1 MRDMTNLFRYKSGI
15 LKGTVLMCLL
25 SALLPMISAHAPSQI
40 ALEYNLNL
48 QTLEVTLV
56 HDVSDPATHYV
67 YKIEIRKNGV
77 VYTTQEFESQSTDS
91 TFSYTFSVPAARGDV
106 LEVTAECNLGGSI
119 RGELE
124 IDTGAAEVKV
134 PELWPI
140 HAGFMSVGLL
150 FMAVAIVNVLNKTPK
165 TSWLTA
171 HKVIG
176 GVGTFCMIIGLAT
189 GVYMVSASAGGHL
202 RVYHAYVGVLT
213 IVISV
218 AAPVLGYITLKWKGH
233 RPTMRKVHVWCSRI
247 AIVLIL
253 VTIVS
258 GLWQA
263 GVL

>member
-1 MRDMTNLFRYKSGI
+1 MTKSFRYKSGI

-25 SALLPMISAHAPSQI
+25 IALLPMISAHAPSQI
-40 ALEYNLNL
+40 ALEYNLDL

-56 HDVSDPATHYV
+56 HTVSDPATHYV

-77 VYTTQEFESQSTDS
+77 VYTTQEFESQPTDS

-106 LEVTAECNLGGSI
+106 LEITAECNLGGSI

-140 HAGFMSVGLL
+140 HAGFMSVGFL

-165 TSWLTA
+165 TSWLTV

-176 GVGTFCMIIGLAT
+176 GLGTLCMIIGLAT
-189 GVYMVSASAGGHL
+189 GMYMVSASAGGHL